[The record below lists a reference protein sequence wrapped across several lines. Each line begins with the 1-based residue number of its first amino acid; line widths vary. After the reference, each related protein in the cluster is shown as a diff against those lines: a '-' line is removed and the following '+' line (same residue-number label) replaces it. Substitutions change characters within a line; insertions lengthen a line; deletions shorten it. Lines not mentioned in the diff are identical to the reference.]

1 MYLNVM
7 FNLEMV
13 NPLNCLFCVSCR
25 FVCQAG
31 TYAAAVKRQ
40 CTTCATLVHTPSAKC
55 ASSRVNSSVSG
66 GQRASATHVM
76 GLYF

>member
-7 FNLEMV
+7 FNL
-13 NPLNCLFCVSCR
+13 LNSSFCVSWR

-31 TYAAAVKRQ
+31 TYAAAAKRQ

-55 ASSRVNSSVSG
+55 ASSKVNSSVSG